1 MLKLRVWTCTGPPP
15 NDWELPLPAAWTNLA
30 ALSDMSVCALRMSS
44 MFQYM
49 TGGASGAR
57 GGCFGG
63 FEREGVISAWG
74 CCALALGN
82 MGASKWALRR
92 GWGNGLGAEPGT

>member
-30 ALSDMSVCALRMSS
+30 ALSDMSACALRMSS

-57 GGCFGG
+57 GGSLGG
-63 FEREGVISAWG
+63 VEARGFTSFWGFLRLTRGDFSDRQMPLGEGVGKGLAWG
-74 CCALALGN
+74 
-82 MGASKWALRR
+82 R
-92 GWGNGLGAEPGT
+92 